1 MLSGYNNRKEVD
13 MMNDHIN
20 FSTHIQMGRIA
31 KNLNKSELGRRLG
44 VTPQYISDIEKGSI
58 PSEEVIAKI
67 VDVLELDEYQ
77 TFKLADKLPPH
88 IIEQAKREYFNR
100 G

>member
-1 MLSGYNNRKEVD
+1 MDE
-13 MMNDHIN
+13 HIN

-44 VTPQYISDIEKGSI
+44 LTPQYISDIEKGSI

-67 VDVLELDEYQ
+67 VDVLELDEYT

-88 IIEQAKREYFNR
+88 VYEQAKRDYFSK